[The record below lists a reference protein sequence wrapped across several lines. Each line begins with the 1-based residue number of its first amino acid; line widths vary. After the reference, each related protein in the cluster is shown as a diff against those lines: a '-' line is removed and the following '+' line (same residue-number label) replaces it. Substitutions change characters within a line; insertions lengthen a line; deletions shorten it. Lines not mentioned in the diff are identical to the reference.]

1 MTRIVDPLDNQEL
14 SLGEGEELVNPF
26 DTDNP
31 KEQES
36 VAEVEEQDESVQDE
50 SKQEEQK
57 ESFELPDKY
66 KDKPVEELV
75 RMHQE
80 AEKLLGRQGAEVGEL
95 RKAVDDLL
103 KTKLDELKGGN
114 EVEDQEE
121 DFDFYENP
129 KEAVNRTLEK
139 SETIQEMK
147 QMLAQQQQAEVLK
160 MIENKYPDYRDTIQN
175 ENFVEWIK
183 ASKVRTELFQRADKY
198 DLDAAFELL
207 GNWKELK
214 GTVEK
219 VKEVNEKDLK
229 LQRKAASTGG
239 GGSSEPVSRKIYRR
253 TDLVNLMR
261 TNPRK
266 YMANVEEYDRAYA
279 EGRVK

>member
-14 SLGEGEELVNPF
+14 SLGEGEELVNLS

-36 VAEVEEQDESVQDE
+36 VAEVEEQDESV
-50 SKQEEQK
+50 QEEQK

-103 KTKLDELKGGN
+103 KTKLDEFKGGN

-219 VKEVNEKDLK
+219 VKEVNEKDRK

>member
-14 SLGEGEELVNPF
+14 SLGEGEELVNLS

-36 VAEVEEQDESVQDE
+36 VAEVEEQDESV
-50 SKQEEQK
+50 QEEQK

-80 AEKLLGRQGAEVGEL
+80 AEKLLGRQGAELGQL
-95 RKAVDDLL
+95 RKGVDDLL
-103 KTKLDELKGGN
+103 KTKLDEFKGGN

-139 SETIQEMK
+139 SETIQQMK

-160 MIENKYPDYRDTIQN
+160 MIENEYPDYRDTIQN

-183 ASKVRTELFQRADKY
+183 ASKVRTELLQRADKY
-198 DLDAAFELL
+198 DLDAALELL

-219 VKEVNEKDLK
+219 VKEVNEKDRK

>member
-14 SLGEGEELVNPF
+14 SLGEGEELVNLS
-26 DTDNP
+26 DTENP

-36 VAEVEEQDESVQDE
+36 VAEVEEQDESV
-50 SKQEEQK
+50 QEEQK

-80 AEKLLGRQGAEVGEL
+80 AEKLLGRQGAEVGDL

-103 KTKLDELKGGN
+103 KTKLDEFKGGN

-139 SETIQEMK
+139 SETIQQMK

-183 ASKVRTELFQRADKY
+183 ASKVRTELLQRADKY

-219 VKEVNEKDLK
+219 VKEVNEKDRK